1 MSNNSLINLSKDL
14 GIVLEK
20 KRIPNVVVQV
30 GAVFDVSGSTKN
42 MYERGVIQRAMDRIF
57 ALAYKFDDNQVLDS
71 WAFANQATELEP
83 IVESMFGNYVNKYV
97 LENRNVD
104 LWGGTEYLG
113 AMEMVMDHYFGD
125 KVDVAP
131 GPQGLPG
138 AMGHVGPQGPLS
150 DVVAALSGFIKGVFG
165 GKSKATPI
173 VPATSSALTVGS
185 DPAYIAFVTDGE
197 NSSAERNQIN
207 QLISNNQD
215 KPIFWNFI
223 GISEGKSPSFDFL
236 QQLASRYP
244 NVAFFDAGAIDN
256 LSNNE
261 LYTNLVSDKFVSWYS
276 TTVGA

>member
-20 KRIPNVVVQV
+20 KRIPNIVVQV
-30 GAVFDVSGSTKN
+30 GAVFDVSGSTKH

-125 KVDVAP
+125 KVDVSSVA
-131 GPQGLPG
+131 
-138 AMGHVGPQGPLS
+138 S
-150 DVVAALSGFIKGVFG
+150 NVAASLSGFIKGLFG

-173 VPATSSALTVGS
+173 ALATSSALTVGS
-185 DPAYIAFVTDGE
+185 DPAYIAFITDGE
-197 NSSAERNQIN
+197 NSSAERYQIN
-207 QLISNNQD
+207 QLISDNQY

-223 GISEGKSPSFDFL
+223 GISEGMSPSFDFL

-244 NVAFFDAGAIDN
+244 NVAFFNAGAIDN